1 MSIISYKKIDILK
14 SKEEG
19 TMLSVGQFFSRH
31 TASFFISLTTVSIAA
46 IAANPGFFLG
56 GLLFAGSYATSTALL
71 KHRQKRKVMQIAGI
85 TKEEYKH
92 IETQLSTANKQIQT
106 LSQNYLRV
114 RSVAA
119 FKQLLE
125 MTRISKNIV
134 KIVKTDPRKFY
145 NVEPFFYAHLP
156 SAVELTEKYSML
168 SKQPVKDKDIQLTLS
183 KTRETLTDLNDTIQ
197 IDLKD
202 ALANDID
209 HLQMEIEF
217 ANRSNLR
224 RREQLDWRGDDK

>member
-1 MSIISYKKIDILK
+1 
-14 SKEEG
+14 
-19 TMLSVGQFFSRH
+19 MLSVGQFFSRH
-31 TASFFISLTTVSIAA
+31 TASFLISLTTVSITT
-46 IAANPGFFLG
+46 IAASPGYFLG
-56 GLLFAGSYATSTALL
+56 GILFAGTYASSTALL
-71 KHRQKRKVMQIAGI
+71 KYRQKKKFMQIAGI

-92 IETQLSTANKQIQT
+92 IESQLTAANKNIQT

-114 RSVAA
+114 RSVSA

-145 NVEPFFYAHLP
+145 NVEQFFYAHLP
-156 SAVELTEKYSML
+156 SAVELTDKYTML
-168 SKQPVKDKDIQLTLS
+168 SRQPVKDKEIQITLS

-197 IDLKD
+197 TDLKD
-202 ALANDID
+202 ALSNDID

-217 ANRSNLR
+217 ANRSNIR
-224 RREQLDWRGDDK
+224 RKEQLEWRGDDK

>member
-1 MSIISYKKIDILK
+1 ML
-14 SKEEG
+14 G
-19 TMLSVGQFFSRH
+19 GRNMLSVGQFFSRH
-31 TASFFISLTTVSIAA
+31 TASFLISLTTVSITA
-46 IAANPGFFLG
+46 IAASPGYFLG
-56 GLLFAGSYATSTALL
+56 GILFAGTYASSTALL
-71 KHRQKRKVMQIAGI
+71 KYRQKKKFMQIAGI

-92 IETQLSTANKQIQT
+92 IESQLTAANKNIQT

-114 RSVAA
+114 RSVSA

-145 NVEPFFYAHLP
+145 NVEQFFYAHLP
-156 SAVELTEKYSML
+156 SAVELTDKYTML
-168 SKQPVKDKDIQLTLS
+168 SRQPVKDKEIQITLS

-197 IDLKD
+197 TDLKD
-202 ALANDID
+202 ALSNDID

-217 ANRSNLR
+217 ANRSNIR
-224 RREQLDWRGDDK
+224 RKEQLEWRGDDK

>member
-1 MSIISYKKIDILK
+1 
-14 SKEEG
+14 
-19 TMLSVGQFFSRH
+19 MLSVGQFLSRH
-31 TASFFISLTTVSIAA
+31 TASLILSLSTVSIAA

-56 GLLFAGSYATSTALL
+56 GLLFAGTYATSTMLL
-71 KHRQKRKVMQIAGI
+71 KHNQKKKVMQIAGI
-85 TKEEYKH
+85 SKEEYKH
-92 IETQLSTANKQIQT
+92 IESQISTANKHIQS

-114 RSVAA
+114 RSVSA

-134 KIVKTDPRKFY
+134 KMVKTDPRKFY
-145 NVEPFFYAHLP
+145 NVEQFFYAHLP
-156 SAVELTEKYSML
+156 SAVELTDKYTML
-168 SKQPVKDKDIQLTLS
+168 SKQPVKDKEIQITLS

-202 ALANDID
+202 ALSNDID

-217 ANRSNLR
+217 ANRSTSR
-224 RREQLDWRGDDK
+224 RKEQLEWRGDDK

>member
-1 MSIISYKKIDILK
+1 
-14 SKEEG
+14 
-19 TMLSVGQFFSRH
+19 
-31 TASFFISLTTVSIAA
+31 
-46 IAANPGFFLG
+46 
-56 GLLFAGSYATSTALL
+56 
-71 KHRQKRKVMQIAGI
+71 MQIAGI

-92 IETQLSTANKQIQT
+92 IETQLTAANKNIQT

-114 RSVAA
+114 RSVSA

-145 NVEPFFYAHLP
+145 NVEQFFYAHLP
-156 SAVELTEKYSML
+156 SAVELTDKYTML
-168 SKQPVKDKDIQLTLS
+168 SRQPVKDKEIQITLS

-202 ALANDID
+202 ALSNDID

-224 RREQLDWRGDDK
+224 RKEQLEWRGDDK

>member
-1 MSIISYKKIDILK
+1 M
-14 SKEEG
+14 
-19 TMLSVGQFFSRH
+19 H
-31 TASFFISLTTVSIAA
+31 
-46 IAANPGFFLG
+46 
-56 GLLFAGSYATSTALL
+56 
-71 KHRQKRKVMQIAGI
+71 IAGI
-85 TKEEYKH
+85 TKDEYKH
-92 IETQLSTANKQIQT
+92 IDLQLSTANKHIQT

-114 RSVAA
+114 RSVSA

-156 SAVELTEKYSML
+156 SAVELTEKYTML
-168 SKQPVKDKDIQLTLS
+168 SKQPVKDKEIQITLS
-183 KTRETLTDLNDTIQ
+183 KTRETLADLNSTIQ

-202 ALANDID
+202 ALSNDID

-217 ANRSNLR
+217 ANRSNLKR
-224 RREQLDWRGDDK
+224 KEQLEWRGEEK

>member
-1 MSIISYKKIDILK
+1 
-14 SKEEG
+14 
-19 TMLSVGQFFSRH
+19 MLSIGQFFSRH
-31 TASFFISLTTVSIAA
+31 TASLLISLSTVSIAA
-46 IAANPGFFLG
+46 FAVNPGFFLG
-56 GLLFAGSYATSTALL
+56 GLLFAGTYATSTALL
-71 KHRQKRKVMQIAGI
+71 KHNQKRKVMHIAGI
-85 TKEEYKH
+85 TKDEYKH
-92 IETQLSTANKQIQT
+92 IELQLSTANKHIQT

-114 RSVAA
+114 RSVSA

-134 KIVKTDPRKFY
+134 KIVKTEPQKFY

-156 SAVELTEKYSML
+156 SAVELTDKYTML
-168 SKQPVKDKDIQLTLS
+168 SKQPVKDKEIQVTLS
-183 KTRETLTDLNDTIQ
+183 KTRETLSDLNSTFQ

-202 ALANDID
+202 ALSNDID

-224 RREQLDWRGDDK
+224 RKEQLEWRGDEK

>member
-1 MSIISYKKIDILK
+1 ML
-14 SKEEG
+14 G
-19 TMLSVGQFFSRH
+19 GRNMLSVGQFFSRH
-31 TASFFISLTTVSIAA
+31 TASFLISLTTVSITA
-46 IAANPGFFLG
+46 IAASPGYFLG
-56 GLLFAGSYATSTALL
+56 GILFAGTYASSTALL
-71 KHRQKRKVMQIAGI
+71 KYRQKKKFMQIAGI

-92 IETQLSTANKQIQT
+92 IESQLTAANKNIQT

-114 RSVAA
+114 RSVSA

-145 NVEPFFYAHLP
+145 NVEQFFYAHLP
-156 SAVELTEKYSML
+156 SAVELTDKYTML
-168 SKQPVKDKDIQLTLS
+168 SRQPVKDKEIQITLS

-197 IDLKD
+197 TDLKD
-202 ALANDID
+202 ALFNDID

-217 ANRSNLR
+217 ANRSNIR
-224 RREQLDWRGDDK
+224 RKEQLEWRGDDK

>member
-1 MSIISYKKIDILK
+1 
-14 SKEEG
+14 
-19 TMLSVGQFFSRH
+19 MLSIGQFFSRH
-31 TASFFISLTTVSIAA
+31 TASLLISLSTVSITAF
-46 IAANPGFFLG
+46 AANPGYFLG
-56 GLLFAGSYATSTALL
+56 GLLFAGTYATSTALL
-71 KHRQKRKVMQIAGI
+71 KQNQKRKVMHIAGI
-85 TKEEYKH
+85 SKDEYKH
-92 IETQLSTANKQIQT
+92 IELQLSTANKHIQT

-114 RSVAA
+114 RSVSA

-134 KIVKTDPRKFY
+134 KIVKTDPQKFY

-156 SAVELTEKYSML
+156 SAVELTDKYTML
-168 SKQPVKDKDIQLTLS
+168 SKQPVKDKEIQVTLS
-183 KTRETLTDLNDTIQ
+183 KTRETLSDLNSTFQ

-202 ALANDID
+202 ALSNDID

-224 RREQLDWRGDDK
+224 KKEQLEWRGDEK

>member
-1 MSIISYKKIDILK
+1 
-14 SKEEG
+14 
-19 TMLSVGQFFSRH
+19 MLSIGHFFSRH
-31 TASFFISLTTVSIAA
+31 TASLIFSLSTVSIAV

-56 GLLFAGSYATSTALL
+56 GIIFAGTYSASTFLL
-71 KHRQKRKVMQIAGI
+71 KHNQKKKVMKLAGI

-92 IETQLSTANKQIQT
+92 IDSQLSTANKQIQA

-125 MTRISKNIV
+125 ITRISKNIV
-134 KIVKTDPRKFY
+134 KIVKTDPQKFY
-145 NVEPFFYAHLP
+145 NVEQFFYAHLP
-156 SAVELTEKYSML
+156 SAVQLTDKYTML

-183 KTRETLTDLNDTIQ
+183 KTRETLTDLNETIQ

-202 ALANDID
+202 ALSNDID

-217 ANRSNLR
+217 ANRSNNR
-224 RREQLDWRGDDK
+224 RKEQLEWRGDDK

>member
-1 MSIISYKKIDILK
+1 
-14 SKEEG
+14 
-19 TMLSVGQFFSRH
+19 
-31 TASFFISLTTVSIAA
+31 
-46 IAANPGFFLG
+46 
-56 GLLFAGSYATSTALL
+56 
-71 KHRQKRKVMQIAGI
+71 MQIAGI
-85 TKEEYKH
+85 TKEEFKH
-92 IETQLSTANKQIQT
+92 IETQLSAANKHIQT

-114 RSVAA
+114 RSVSA

-156 SAVELTEKYSML
+156 SAVELTDKYTML
-168 SKQPVKDKDIQLTLS
+168 SKQPVKDKEIQLTLS

-209 HLQMEIEF
+209 TLQMEIEF

>member
-1 MSIISYKKIDILK
+1 
-14 SKEEG
+14 
-19 TMLSVGQFFSRH
+19 MLSVGQFFSRH
-31 TASFFISLTTVSIAA
+31 TASFLISLTTVSITA
-46 IAANPGFFLG
+46 IAASPGYFLG
-56 GLLFAGSYATSTALL
+56 GILFAGTYASSTALL
-71 KHRQKRKVMQIAGI
+71 KYRQKKKFMQIAGI

-92 IETQLSTANKQIQT
+92 IESQLTAANKNIQT

-114 RSVAA
+114 RSVSA

-134 KIVKTDPRKFY
+134 KVVKTDPRKFY
-145 NVEPFFYAHLP
+145 NVEEFFYAHLP
-156 SAVELTEKYSML
+156 SAVELTDKYTML
-168 SKQPVKDKDIQLTLS
+168 SRQPVKDKEIQITLS

-202 ALANDID
+202 ALSNDID

-217 ANRSNLR
+217 ANRSNIR
-224 RREQLDWRGDDK
+224 RKEQLEWRGDDK

>member
-1 MSIISYKKIDILK
+1 
-14 SKEEG
+14 
-19 TMLSVGQFFSRH
+19 MLSIGQFFSRH
-31 TASFFISLTTVSIAA
+31 TASLLISLSTVSIAA
-46 IAANPGFFLG
+46 FAVNPGFFLG
-56 GLLFAGSYATSTALL
+56 GLLFAGTYATSTALL
-71 KHRQKRKVMQIAGI
+71 KHNQKRKVMQIAGI
-85 TKEEYKH
+85 TKDEYKH
-92 IETQLSTANKQIQT
+92 IDLQLSTANKHIQT

-114 RSVAA
+114 RSVSA

-134 KIVKTDPRKFY
+134 KIVKTDPQKFY

-156 SAVELTEKYSML
+156 SAVELTDKYTML
-168 SKQPVKDKDIQLTLS
+168 SKQPVKDKEIQVTLS
-183 KTRETLTDLNDTIQ
+183 KTRETLTDLNSTFQ

-202 ALANDID
+202 ALSNDID

-224 RREQLDWRGDDK
+224 RKEQLEWRGDEK

>member
-1 MSIISYKKIDILK
+1 
-14 SKEEG
+14 
-19 TMLSVGQFFSRH
+19 MLSVGQFFSRH
-31 TASFFISLTTVSIAA
+31 TASFLISLTTVSITA
-46 IAANPGFFLG
+46 IAASPGYFLG
-56 GLLFAGSYATSTALL
+56 GILFAGTYASSTALL
-71 KHRQKRKVMQIAGI
+71 KYRQKKKFMQIAGI

-92 IETQLSTANKQIQT
+92 IESQLTAANKNIQT

-114 RSVAA
+114 RSVSA

-134 KIVKTDPRKFY
+134 KVVKTDPRKFY
-145 NVEPFFYAHLP
+145 NVEQFFYAHLP
-156 SAVELTEKYSML
+156 SAVELTDKYTML
-168 SKQPVKDKDIQLTLS
+168 SRQPVKDKEIQITLS

-202 ALANDID
+202 ALSNDID

-217 ANRSNLR
+217 ANRSNIR
-224 RREQLDWRGDDK
+224 RKEQLEWRGDDK

>member
-1 MSIISYKKIDILK
+1 ML
-14 SKEEG
+14 G
-19 TMLSVGQFFSRH
+19 GRNMLSVGQFFSRH
-31 TASFFISLTTVSIAA
+31 TASFLISLTTVSITA
-46 IAANPGFFLG
+46 IAASPGYFLG
-56 GLLFAGSYATSTALL
+56 GLLFAGTYASSTALL
-71 KHRQKRKVMQIAGI
+71 KYRQKKKFMQIAGI

-92 IETQLSTANKQIQT
+92 IDTQLTAANKNIQT

-114 RSVAA
+114 RSVSA

-134 KIVKTDPRKFY
+134 KVVKTDPRKFY
-145 NVEPFFYAHLP
+145 NVEQFFYAHLP
-156 SAVELTEKYSML
+156 SAVELTDKYTML
-168 SKQPVKDKDIQLTLS
+168 SRQPVKDKEIQITLS

-202 ALANDID
+202 ALSNDID

-217 ANRSNLR
+217 ANRSNIR
-224 RREQLDWRGDDK
+224 RKEQLEWRGDDK

>member
-1 MSIISYKKIDILK
+1 
-14 SKEEG
+14 
-19 TMLSVGQFFSRH
+19 MLSIGQFFSRH
-31 TASFFISLTTVSIAA
+31 TASLLISLSTVSITAF
-46 IAANPGFFLG
+46 AANPGYFLG
-56 GLLFAGSYATSTALL
+56 GLLFAGTYATSTTLL
-71 KHRQKRKVMQIAGI
+71 KHNQKRKVMHIAGI
-85 TKEEYKH
+85 SKDEYKH
-92 IETQLSTANKQIQT
+92 IELQLSTANKHIQT

-114 RSVAA
+114 RSVSA

-134 KIVKTDPRKFY
+134 KIVKTDPQKFY

-156 SAVELTEKYSML
+156 SAVELTDKYTML
-168 SKQPVKDKDIQLTLS
+168 SKQPVKDKEIQVTLS
-183 KTRETLTDLNDTIQ
+183 KTRETLSDLNSTFQ

-202 ALANDID
+202 ALTNDID

-224 RREQLDWRGDDK
+224 RKEQLEWRGDEK

>member
-1 MSIISYKKIDILK
+1 
-14 SKEEG
+14 
-19 TMLSVGQFFSRH
+19 MLSIGQFFSRH
-31 TASFFISLTTVSIAA
+31 TASLFISLSTVSIAA

-56 GLLFAGSYATSTALL
+56 GLLFAGTYATSTAVL
-71 KHRQKRKVMQIAGI
+71 KLNQKRKVMQIAGI
-85 TKEEYKH
+85 TKEEFKH
-92 IETQLSTANKQIQT
+92 IELQLSTANKHIQT

-114 RSVAA
+114 RSVSA

-156 SAVELTEKYSML
+156 SAVELTDKYTML
-168 SKQPVKDKDIQLTLS
+168 SKQPVKDKEIQITLS
-183 KTRETLTDLNDTIQ
+183 KTRETLTDLNSTFQ

-217 ANRSNLR
+217 ANRSNSR
-224 RREQLDWRGDDK
+224 RKEQLEWRGDDK

>member
-14 SKEEG
+14 RKEEE
-19 TMLSVGQFFSRH
+19 TMLSVKQFFTRH
-31 TASFFISLTTVSIAA
+31 TASFFISLTTVSFAA
-46 IAANPGFFLG
+46 IVANPGYFLG
-56 GLLFAGSYATSTALL
+56 GLFFAGTYVTSTALL
-71 KHRQKRKVMQIAGI
+71 KHRQKKKVMQLTGI

-92 IETQLSTANKQIQT
+92 IEDQIITANKHIQT

-114 RSVAA
+114 RSIAA

-145 NVEPFFYAHLP
+145 NVEQFFYAHLP
-156 SAVELTEKYSML
+156 SAVELTDKYTML
-168 SKQPVKDKDIQLTLS
+168 SKQPVKDSEIQITLS

-202 ALANDID
+202 ALSNDID

-217 ANRSNLR
+217 ANRSNNR
-224 RREQLDWRGDDK
+224 RREQLEWRGDDK

>member
-1 MSIISYKKIDILK
+1 MK
-14 SKEEG
+14 SKEEE
-19 TMLSVGQFFSRH
+19 TMLSVGQFLSRH
-31 TASFFISLTTVSIAA
+31 TASLILSLSTVSIAA

-56 GLLFAGSYATSTALL
+56 GLLFAGTYATSTMLL
-71 KHRQKRKVMQIAGI
+71 KHNQKKKVMQIAGI
-85 TKEEYKH
+85 SKEEYKH
-92 IETQLSTANKQIQT
+92 IESQISTANKHIQS

-114 RSVAA
+114 RSVSA

-134 KIVKTDPRKFY
+134 KMVKTDPRKFY
-145 NVEPFFYAHLP
+145 NVEQFFYAHLP
-156 SAVELTEKYSML
+156 SAVELTDKYTML
-168 SKQPVKDKDIQLTLS
+168 SKQPVKDKEIQITLS

-202 ALANDID
+202 ALSNDID

-217 ANRSNLR
+217 ANRSTSR
-224 RREQLDWRGDDK
+224 RKEQLEWRGDDK

>member
-1 MSIISYKKIDILK
+1 ML
-14 SKEEG
+14 G
-19 TMLSVGQFFSRH
+19 GRNMLSVGQFFSRH
-31 TASFFISLTTVSIAA
+31 TASFLISLTTVSITA

-56 GLLFAGSYATSTALL
+56 GLLFAGTYASGTTLL
-71 KHRQKRKVMQIAGI
+71 KHRQKKKFMQIAGI

-92 IETQLSTANKQIQT
+92 IETQLKAANKNIQT

-114 RSVAA
+114 RSVSA

-145 NVEPFFYAHLP
+145 NVEQFFYAHLP
-156 SAVELTEKYSML
+156 SAVELTDKYTML
-168 SKQPVKDKDIQLTLS
+168 SRQPVKDKEIQITLS

-197 IDLKD
+197 VDLKD
-202 ALANDID
+202 ALSNDID

-217 ANRSNLR
+217 ANRSNIR
-224 RREQLDWRGDDK
+224 RKEQLEWRGDDK